1 MSAYRTE
8 YFQLGAGSRDARM
21 IHLINFYRNAIV
33 GSGTGISGYIKFKA
47 TKHTHNIFFIS
58 NLTTIYPDICPVV
71 DAVQGQPYLL
81 AFI

>member
-21 IHLINFYRNAIV
+21 IHLINFYRNTIV
-33 GSGTGISGYIKFKA
+33 SSGMGISGYIKFKA

-71 DAVQGQPYLL
+71 NAVQDQPYFL
-81 AFI
+81 ASI